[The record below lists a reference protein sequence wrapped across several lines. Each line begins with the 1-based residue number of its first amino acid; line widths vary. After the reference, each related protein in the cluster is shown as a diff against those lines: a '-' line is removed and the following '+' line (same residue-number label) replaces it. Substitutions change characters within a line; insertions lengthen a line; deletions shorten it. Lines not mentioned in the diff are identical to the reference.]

1 MQANPLFKLTMRQGP
16 RPDQVFELFKDVHT
30 VGREAGNDIIIND
43 PQVSRHHARMTLQG
57 NAYILEDLGS
67 TNGTFVNGRRV
78 TGPVALS
85 AGDMIGLG
93 DTVVLAVSSAADAAV
108 TQVGRVP
115 TTPSMQPARPQPA
128 APPPPSNTAPLSQT
142 GPVEESA
149 LAGMSPNTRRML
161 VIGCAGLALLTV
173 ICGMA
178 MIAWSFLDCPSFAG
192 FWRNLPILGGIS
204 IGC

>member
-1 MQANPLFKLTMRQGP
+1 MADNEPVRQT
-16 RPDQVFELFKDVHT
+16 RVDAARFV
-30 VGREAGNDIIIND
+30 VGRRPEASLCI
-43 PQVSRHHARMTLQG
+43 PSPTVSREHAEVTVVDGGLLLR
-57 NAYILEDLGS
+57 DLGS

-108 TQVGRVP
+108 TQVSRVP
-115 TTPSMQPARPQPA
+115 TTPSMQPARSQPV
-128 APPPPSNTAPLSQT
+128 APPPASDTGRLSQAA
-142 GPVEESA
+142 PVEESA
-149 LAGMSPNTRRML
+149 LGGMSPNTRRAL
-161 VIGCAGLALLTV
+161 VIGCAGLALLAV